1 MVPLGAR
8 SGLVGGQ
15 AFGLCSPAALL
26 AAAVPGC
33 QAKEGGGTLV
43 LCGFVC

>member
-26 AAAVPGC
+26 AAA
-33 QAKEGGGTLV
+33 KEGGGTLV
-43 LCGFVC
+43 LCGSVC